1 MHRSHRHSRLG
12 PSGAVVSA
20 ALFMIQTLFEHGY
33 GPVQATG
40 VTLAT
45 LAGGLLACCMLTPPR
60 RTAKVRV
67 TVLILV
73 LAAVL
78 QLLVAGYPPIAVLP
92 AVVTAALGAAEAAK
106 RLPDVQLRRPR
117 LAG

>member
-78 QLLVAGYPPIAVLP
+78 P